1 MATNLQFIKSASGTN
16 VTTLSIA
23 DCFKQGYDVYK
34 ITLNSES
41 NSTDGYFGFQLIDNS
56 SSIITGSEYDEAVLG
71 LRSYN
76 SYLENRSA
84 TASMV
89 SAGYD
94 QDNGATMVIYIY
106 NPDDSSSFTFGNFQ
120 SGGGTSSNQL
130 FGTKGIF
137 VHHTAEI
144 ISGIHFKMSAGSN
157 DFNYINVSVYGVK

>member
-1 MATNLQFIKSASGTN
+1 MATNLQFIKSVSGTN
-16 VTTLSIA
+16 VTTLSVT
-23 DCFKQGYDVYK
+23 DCFKKGYDIYK

-56 SSIITGSEYDEAVLG
+56 SSIITGSEYHETVLA

-76 SYLENRSA
+76 TFIENRSA

-94 QDNGATMVIYIY
+94 QDFGATMVIYIY
-106 NPDDSSSFTFGNFQ
+106 NPDDSSDFTFGNFQ
-120 SGGGTSSNQL
+120 SSGGTSGNQS
-130 FGTKGIF
+130 FGTGGMF
-137 VHHTAEI
+137 VHDQAEI

-157 DFNYINVSVYGVK
+157 DFNYINVSVFGIR